1 MSNTNPVSIPS
12 AQPPSQAT
20 RFIARTVE
28 AVGTA
33 LFMWSLYGIFA
44 YFFSGADHPFNAF
57 AVFFGFTQHMFLKLS
72 ELTYTELFQ
81 AFFSVATV
89 PVLYLMLGLNLIIAT
104 QELGEVIRAGGFIKL
119 KAIRAE
125 AAAKAKRDAAKAA
138 AESFQAPVDMPRLT
152 KEQWYEILQVTQ
164 RAMVREHDALHGG
177 PINLHPAVRERAE
190 HSVSVMGDICSII
203 VKELPELDGCL
214 TDSYKAV
221 RAKATT
227 TAAPK
232 RT

>member
-1 MSNTNPVSIPS
+1 MSNTNPVFIPS
-12 AQPPSQAT
+12 PQPPSQAT
-20 RFIARTVE
+20 RFLARTVE
-28 AVGTA
+28 AVGTV
-33 LFMWSLYGIFA
+33 LCMWSLYGIYA
-44 YFFSGADHPFNAF
+44 YFASGADHPLNAI
-57 AVFFGFTQHMFLKLS
+57 AGFFGFTQHVFVNLAA
-72 ELTYTELFQ
+72 LTYNELLQ
-81 AFFSVATV
+81 ALISLISVLF
-89 PVLYLMLGLNLIIAT
+89 LYLMLGMNLIIAT
-104 QELGEVIRAGGFIKL
+104 QELGEVIRAGGFNKL

-125 AAAKAKRDAAKAA
+125 AAAKAKRDAA
-138 AESFQAPVDMPRLT
+138 ETFQAPVDMPQLT

-164 RAMVREHDALHGG
+164 RAMVREHDALHSG

-203 VKELPELDGCL
+203 VKELPELEGCL

-221 RAKATT
+221 QAKATT